1 MSEANNYDIR
11 VLSNKDGLSNSSVNV
26 VFQDSNKLMWF
37 GTWDGLN
44 MYNGKEF
51 RVYKPSTGNAESIS
65 NNIIRDII
73 EEKKDILWIATDFG
87 INRLNI
93 RENKFERFFVDSLH
107 REVTNEHSYLIAGN
121 RSGRII
127 ASVYQQGIYF
137 FHSINN
143 RFEPLDIDEKLNI
156 RKIIIDDKD
165 QLWILTKEKLLFK
178 IALRQHEDQLIVTDI
193 DQFTLLNSIE
203 NVFLSSSG
211 NPVFQTTDETIYLY
225 DEKNED
231 LKRITVNEKIGSLN
245 DLGFLDESIYLATSK
260 GLYHYH
266 PVSGMQGVISNS
278 TVLDIQMGSQNII
291 WAGTDMKGV
300 YKIVPFNELFKTYSL
315 ENYQQFKHFGSGAV
329 RTFIEDEH
337 QLLWVG
343 TKGAGIVNFTQ
354 NRETKELEYSNW
366 YSTEDGLLSN
376 SVFEI
381 VEGQRNEL
389 WIGTD
394 GEGINY
400 YDKKAKRIYSLVFP
414 KNLRFS
420 SVYAILPDDDNVL
433 WVGTSGHGMYKLE
446 LDYSTHPYSVI
457 DYSQFVFTEGES
469 SLSNNI
475 VYSIIKDGDNHLWI
489 GTRGGGVNRFNKNS
503 LDFEVFKL
511 SGDNPNFYGN
521 DDVLCLFDDHKGN
534 LWAGTSM
541 GLNRLTWKSGQ
552 KPEIVHFNEQDGM
565 PNNTIH
571 GILMDAKDNL
581 WVSTNNGLAKLM
593 PERNTYR
600 IVSYF
605 TDDGLHDNEF
615 SDGAYYSSSVSSD
628 FFFGGVSGFS
638 RFNPLEIMQSEYMP
652 ELWLDAFYLDNM
664 QTNLS
669 DYLIKKEDR
678 EVLTL
683 SYKNNSFGFSFI
695 PIDYL
700 ASNKCEIAY
709 KLEGFHN
716 EWVNIGTSNAVMF
729 ANIPKG
735 DYLLKIKS
743 SNANK
748 IWGETIFTLP
758 VQITPP
764 WWNSNMAYLF
774 YTILFLALLF
784 FVREIILYRLK
795 VNNDLRMKELEK
807 QKIEEIH
814 QGKLSFFTNIAHEFS
829 NSLTLIYGPCD
840 KLIKENRNNNIT
852 RKYLQ
857 VIKSNSE
864 RMQNLI
870 EQLVEFRKAE
880 TGHLQLKVET
890 VDVPEL
896 IKYVVDNFLEIL
908 EQKKIDYAIISSP
921 ETIYWETD
929 RDSLEKIIF
938 NLLSNAVKFTPEEH
952 SIEITISVA
961 ENQLYIEVRNSG
973 VGIKPDSFDRLFDKF
988 EVLNQF
994 EKQLSFGNYPRHGI
1008 GLALCKSIVQVMNGD
1023 IRVDSD
1029 GVSFTSFVVELPE
1042 LTRTAIAE
1050 EDTSSREK
1058 GLTQYLTDN
1067 CVHGELLHEDYAQQ
1081 EDIVHH
1087 GDEFILVVEDD
1098 VEIRLMIKELL
1109 ESSYAILEASNGRE
1123 ALEIISEQRP
1133 ILVISDIIMPV
1144 MDGVEFVKKMKASD
1158 FTRHIPIILLSS
1170 KNSIESQI
1178 EGFETGA
1185 DAYINK
1191 PFNFRHL
1198 EALVKSLLKKKTV
1211 LEDYT
1216 NSPYFALEQYEGSLI
1231 HKEDKELMVSILN
1244 VIYGNLNNEEL
1255 SIEFLANETTV
1266 SKIQLYRK
1274 IKQITGK
1281 TPTELIRSIRL
1292 KHAGKLLRTTNKNV
1306 KEIMYSSG
1314 FSNKAYFYREFLK
1327 KYGKTPMEYRESGTE
1342 EGIEKT
1348 IFNVP

>member
-1 MSEANNYDIR
+1 
-11 VLSNKDGLSNSSVNV
+11 
-26 VFQDSNKLMWF
+26 
-37 GTWDGLN
+37 
-44 MYNGKEF
+44 
-51 RVYKPSTGNAESIS
+51 
-65 NNIIRDII
+65 
-73 EEKKDILWIATDFG
+73 
-87 INRLNI
+87 
-93 RENKFERFFVDSLH
+93 
-107 REVTNEHSYLIAGN
+107 
-121 RSGRII
+121 
-127 ASVYQQGIYF
+127 
-137 FHSINN
+137 
-143 RFEPLDIDEKLNI
+143 
-156 RKIIIDDKD
+156 
-165 QLWILTKEKLLFK
+165 
-178 IALRQHEDQLIVTDI
+178 
-193 DQFTLLNSIE
+193 FTLLNSIE

-414 KNLRFS
+414 KNLRLS

-433 WVGTSGHGMYKLE
+433 WVGTSGHGMYKLK

-475 VYSIIKDGDNHLWI
+475 VYSIIQDGNSHLWI

-664 QTNLS
+664 QMNLS

-952 SIEITISVA
+952 SIEITTSVA

-1042 LTRTAIAE
+1042 LTRTAISE

-1067 CVHGELLHEDYAQQ
+1067 CVHGELLHENYAQQ